1 MPPPPK
7 IRRITLQ
14 CRAIRPKPAGLI
26 LSNSVSNSAKASPVP
41 DQKVEL
47 SQASTSVEKHHTLPQ
62 NDTTSN
68 NIETIFQTADN
79 DSLAESIVQ
88 CLLQNNE
95 LGLKVI
101 SGLFKKLDSVLENVS
116 TNDGSMPDSTNANGI
131 LTSLG
136 SHNNLQTSAS
146 VSQSISSYPQP
157 PDNQMTVQGLSNFSS
172 TTLHQHGIA
181 NQVES
186 AIPSQ
191 LDFYG
196 TSAPETNSASGNT
209 NIPSVSSSTSNI
221 SQTTM
226 VVDTNQPTRSDWRY
240 RLTSQ

>member
-1 MPPPPK
+1 M
-7 IRRITLQ
+7 LQ

-26 LSNSVSNSAKASPVP
+26 LSNSVSNSAKASPVL

-62 NDTTSN
+62 DDTTSN
-68 NIETIFQTADN
+68 KIETIFPTADN

-116 TNDGSMPDSTNANGI
+116 TNDGSKPGSTNANGT

-157 PDNQMTVQGLSNFSS
+157 SDNQMTVQGLSNFSS

-186 AIPSQ
+186 TIPSQ
-191 LDFYG
+191 PDFHG
-196 TSAPETNSASGNT
+196 TSAPEQNSPSGNT
-209 NIPSVSSSTSNI
+209 NIPSFSSSTSDI

-226 VVDTNQPTRSDWRY
+226 VVDTNQPTRSDWRHI
-240 RLTSQ
+240 TSVI